1 MKEIIAFLALF
12 NLHYPAETII
22 TPSNSTF
29 FLAGDIPVIYLAPH
43 MNKPNV
49 ILHEACHSAQWSK
62 AGNKPAQSWAEW
74 ESREIECAKIERM
87 YLDLTE

>member
-1 MKEIIAFLALF
+1 MTEILAFLALF
-12 NLHYPAETII
+12 NLHYPDNTVI
-22 TPSNSTF
+22 TPSNATF

-49 ILHEACHSAQWSK
+49 ILHEACHAAQYAR
-62 AGNKPAQSWAEW
+62 AGNKPAQTWKEW
-74 ESREIECAKIERM
+74 ESREIECAKIERI